1 MIQWFSKKI
10 EDGLNDLAHQ
20 NKLPHRFVIYA
31 DSGERPDVDYDPAEQ
46 REREELEGI
55 VYGVFDA
62 QPSRMA
68 PIPGI
73 TVLTISGTLTVLPE
87 LKRDRDSES
96 GQFKEETVV
105 ENLLEAFGRAHNGA
119 TYDDYTDKDGT
130 AFKVSA
136 SFSPVVCG
144 DWETHSGTL
153 GETIPLS
160 MSVYLTAVKSGV
172 SSNDVTV
179 YVDGYPV
186 FYESLNVARQ
196 KTLDQFTYE
205 RAPINSVAVQH
216 GLTVDIVF
224 PLLRS
229 RICDALLNEILD
241 GSFTTPHSVVLSYP
255 SAEREYLC
263 VLGTSSAPAV
273 PGKNVGV
280 AVSFAEAKK
289 DVALGELSTNLANL
303 GDQFAPAFFLTP
315 YGGNPLK
322 ISDINGREGVSFE
335 IGKRYTVA
343 ARFQDGTRLFKTF
356 KFNGEDEALT
366 EAFKDGTQGFARV
379 TYGF

>member
-1 MIQWFSKKI
+1 MIQWFSKVI
-10 EDGLNDLAHQ
+10 EDGLNALAVQ
-20 NKLPHRFVIYA
+20 NNLPHKFVIYA
-31 DSGERPDVDYDPAEQ
+31 DSGERPDVEYNPTE
-46 REREELEGI
+46 EREAKELEGI

-73 TVLTISGTLTVLPE
+73 TVVSITGTLTVLPE

-105 ENLLEAFGRAHNGA
+105 ENLLEAFGRENNGR
-119 TYDDYTDKDGT
+119 TYEYTDDGGA
-130 AFKVSA
+130 AFKVSVN
-136 SFSPVVCG
+136 FSPVVCG
-144 DWETHSGTL
+144 DWETHSTTL

-160 MSVYLTAVKSGV
+160 MSVYLTAVESGV

-196 KTLDQFTYE
+196 KTLDQFTYQ
-205 RAPINSVAVQH
+205 RGPINSVTVQH
-216 GLTVDIVF
+216 GLTVDLVF
-224 PLLRS
+224 PLLRN

-241 GSFTTPHSVVLSYP
+241 GSFTTPHGVVLSYP
-255 SAEREYLC
+255 NAEREYLC

-273 PGKNVGV
+273 PGKNVGL

-289 DVALGELSTNLANL
+289 DVALGELSANLANL

-315 YGGNPLK
+315 YGGKPLN

-356 KFNGEDEALT
+356 KFNGEDEALI
-366 EAFKDGTQGFARV
+366 ESFKDGTQGFVRV
-379 TYGF
+379 TYGG